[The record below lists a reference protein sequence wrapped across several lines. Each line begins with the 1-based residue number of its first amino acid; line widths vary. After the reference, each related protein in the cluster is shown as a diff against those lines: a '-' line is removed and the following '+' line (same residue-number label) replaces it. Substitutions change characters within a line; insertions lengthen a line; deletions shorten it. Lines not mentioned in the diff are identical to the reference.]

1 MENLNTYA
9 VTGTFHGS
17 IIEAKS
23 EGEARRMFHKH
34 YGGESIIYVI
44 KRKAPAWWLF

>member
-1 MENLNTYA
+1 MNIYA

-23 EGEARRMFHKH
+23 EGEARRAFHKF
-34 YGGESIIYVI
+34 YNGESIVHV
-44 KRKAPAWWLF
+44 KCLTNKNRLSNL